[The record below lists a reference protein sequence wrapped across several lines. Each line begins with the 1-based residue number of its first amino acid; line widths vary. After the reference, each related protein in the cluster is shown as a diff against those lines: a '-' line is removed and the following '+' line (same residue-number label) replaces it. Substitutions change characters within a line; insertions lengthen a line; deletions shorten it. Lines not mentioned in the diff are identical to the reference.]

1 MELTPK
7 EFGNRLKLLRVK
19 ANLSQEEVANRLNT
33 SQNIISRM
41 EMGVGGTLTMAFE
54 MLNYF
59 RNTFSLDNFLA
70 DEYTIDSI
78 NTSNEI
84 QPLESVA
91 VERLIILR
99 DEIHKELTY
108 NIGLIKGEPVIG

>member
-1 MELTPK
+1 MEITPK

-41 EMGVGGTLTMAFE
+41 EMGVGGTLKMTLE
-54 MLNYF
+54 LLNYF
-59 RNTFSLDNFLA
+59 RSMFNLDNIFTN
-70 DEYTIDSI
+70 EYTMDSI
-78 NTSNEI
+78 NTASEI

-99 DEIHKELTY
+99 DDIVKELNY
-108 NIGLIKGEPVIG
+108 NIGLIKGEALIS